1 MARRGRR
8 AAHEEEMRAVLERWE
23 RSGRALWRFADRE
36 GINRKTLYR
45 WRRRLGVG
53 SDRVRRGRRPESR
66 ENGVPAAKQSALFT
80 EVSPA
85 MARSCSAAVTFEVVL
100 VDGTTVRVPDRF
112 DPGSLRILLDTLGGC

>member
-1 MARRGRR
+1 M
-8 AAHEEEMRAVLERWE
+8 
-23 RSGRALWRFADRE
+23 
-36 GINRKTLYR
+36 NRKTLYR

-53 SDRVRRGRRPESR
+53 SDHVRRGRRPKSG
-66 ENGVPAAKQSALFT
+66 ENGIPVAKRSGLFT

-85 MARSCSAAVTFEVVL
+85 ISRSWSAAVTFEVVL